1 VLYNPATTVE
11 RVKKEF
17 EKAIVAEDMGN
28 RRSSRTRE
36 LWLKSLSSIVTH
48 RQRFRNSNTEKP
60 IK

>member
-1 VLYNPATTVE
+1 VE